1 MLVKRSG
8 GSSLFNDIIEYFKNI
23 PYIVAVLVATISS
36 YLFFVT
42 HYSVSI
48 DDLSR
53 ERYILD
59 GYIAA
64 QGRFSGSIIACV
76 FDLFD
81 VDTGLMEMLGIFFL
95 LLSAMVFCVCFDK
108 LYKTENKIPQILF
121 SCFLITYPLHA
132 EIFVYTGCTLSV
144 GFGFFLVS
152 VSLWIIENSLE
163 TAGDE
168 KFGFKSIKKF
178 VLPTLFLMFVTSWY
192 ESVLCVY
199 FGAVFALIG
208 LKMFSYND
216 KEKFTFRRFVLY
228 GIHFAKPLCVAVILE
243 FIIQKVI
250 IGIIDLDIY
259 NFAANKAT
267 LLVDFSWSNIVL
279 MIRSIA
285 SYWVL
290 PVFYYLPITVFA
302 ISVIVG
308 VICFLAISV
317 WNKDFKY
324 ILVFAGLILSTAI
337 LTVLRLGA
345 ADYRI
350 SQPVAFFVA
359 FMVFMVLI
367 LLYEN
372 KKRLFIV
379 LRKIVVAVLI
389 IVCINQITELNYW
402 FNLEDIKYQN
412 EKATVQQIANKLDTE
427 YDTEKP
433 VVFVGKYYV
442 GDYVEEKVVIQEG
455 TFAYKLWK
463 LFFDGNGEK
472 MYRRIPQTICL
483 PYITWAV
490 DAFGEVNTELLKL
503 FSYLGYDYIQGT
515 KEMYE
520 DALIKAENKPA
531 WPKNGSISDEDEYI
545 LVNFGI
551 EPAKA
556 E

>member
-1 MLVKRSG
+1 MLDKKNNSNLL
-8 GSSLFNDIIEYFKNI
+8 SAITAYFKNV
-23 PYIVAVLVATISS
+23 PYTIVVLITTISS

-42 HYSVSI
+42 HFSVSN

-53 ERYILD
+53 ERYIFD

-64 QGRFSGSIIACV
+64 QGRFSGSVVARV
-76 FDLFD
+76 FDLFG
-81 VDTGLMEMLGIFFL
+81 VDTGLMEILGVFFL
-95 LLSAMVFCVCFDK
+95 MISAVVFCVCFDR
-108 LYKTENKIPQILF
+108 LYKTANKIPQLLF

-144 GFGFFLVS
+144 GLGFFLVS
-152 VSLWIIENSLE
+152 ISIWIIENSLE
-163 TAGDE
+163 IAGNE
-168 KFGFKSIKKF
+168 NFCFESLKISL
-178 VLPTLFLMFVTSWY
+178 LPTIFLMIVTSWY

-216 KEKFTFRRFVLY
+216 KEKFTFRRFVSY
-228 GIHFAKPLCVAVILE
+228 GIHFAIPLCVAVILE
-243 FIIQKVI
+243 FIIQKII
-250 IGIIDLDIY
+250 IGIMDLDIY

-290 PVFYYLPITVFA
+290 PIFYYLPITVFA

-308 VICFLAISV
+308 LICFLAISV

-490 DAFGEVNTELLKL
+490 DAFGEVNTELLKF

-531 WPKNGSISDEDEYI
+531 WPQNGSISDEGEYI
-545 LVNFGI
+545 LVNFGV

>member
-1 MLVKRSG
+1 MLDKKNNSNLL
-8 GSSLFNDIIEYFKNI
+8 SAITAYFKNV
-23 PYIVAVLVATISS
+23 PYTIVVLITTISS

-42 HYSVSI
+42 HFSVSN

-53 ERYILD
+53 ERYIFD

-64 QGRFSGSIIACV
+64 QGRFSGSVVARV
-76 FDLFD
+76 FDLFG
-81 VDTGLMEMLGIFFL
+81 VDTGLMEILGVFFL
-95 LLSAMVFCVCFDK
+95 MISAVVFCVCFDR
-108 LYKTENKIPQILF
+108 LYKTANKIPQLLF

-144 GFGFFLVS
+144 GLGFFLVS
-152 VSLWIIENSLE
+152 ISIWIIENSLE
-163 TAGDE
+163 IAGNE
-168 KFGFKSIKKF
+168 NFCFESLKISL
-178 VLPTLFLMFVTSWY
+178 LPTIFLMIVTSWY

-216 KEKFTFRRFVLY
+216 KEKFTFRRFVSY
-228 GIHFAKPLCVAVILE
+228 GIHFAIPLCVAVILE
-243 FIIQKVI
+243 FIIQKII
-250 IGIIDLDIY
+250 IGIMDLDIY

-290 PVFYYLPITVFA
+290 PIFYYLPITVFA

-308 VICFLAISV
+308 LICFLAISV

-490 DAFGEVNTELLKL
+490 DAFGEVNTELLKF

-515 KEMYE
+515 KEMYK

-531 WPKNGSISDEDEYI
+531 WPQNGSISDEGEYI
-545 LVNFGI
+545 LINFGV